1 MNKKILISI
10 LVLVAVGIVYYVVN
24 KKPWGINYKD
34 IADFAIEDTSSID
47 KIFIVDREGNN
58 VTLTKKE
65 NGYWLVNNNKRA
77 DNSKMELLL
86 FTMKTMKVLRPVSEN
101 EHNTAIGNLATE
113 GIKAEFYS
121 KNNTVK
127 TLYIGSSTPE
137 QNGTYMLIEGSSKAY
152 ATHIPGFF
160 GFLTTRFIS
169 DSLVWRDRTVF
180 NYTPEQI
187 KKIEINYGN
196 GNGFIIDNTQNNAPQ
211 VLNLNNTPKAIS
223 DIQFVKYY
231 VGSFKQ
237 LNFDGYDENQNA
249 HVMDSLHN
257 NAQAFCTITVTDIN
271 NQPNSLTLYA
281 KPIDKHTKQLY
292 DTVTNKAFTSDQER
306 YWAFMNSDKSLM
318 LVQQFNFGRVLKQL
332 TDFK

>member
-10 LVLVAVGIVYYVVN
+10 LVLVAVGIIYYVVN

-47 KIFIVDREGNN
+47 KIFIVGRDGRN

-77 DNSKMELLL
+77 DNSKLELLL
-86 FTMKTMKVLRPVSEN
+86 STMKAIKVLRPVSKN

-121 KNNTVK
+121 KNNAVK
-127 TLYIGSSTPE
+127 TVYIGSYTAE

-152 ATHIPGFF
+152 ATHVPGFF
-160 GFLTTRFIS
+160 GFLTPRFIS

-196 GNGFIIDNTQNNAPQ
+196 GNGFIVDNTESNAPK
-211 VLNLNNTPKAIS
+211 VFTLNNTPKAVT
-223 DIQFVKYY
+223 DIQFIKYY

-237 LNFDGYDENQNA
+237 LNFDGYDENQSK
-249 HVMDSLHN
+249 HVIDSLHQQ
-257 NAQAFCTITVTDIN
+257 QAFCTITVTDNN
-271 NQPNSLTLYA
+271 NQLNSLTLYN

-292 DTVTNKAFTSDQER
+292 DEVTNKAFTSDQER
-306 YWAFMNSDKSLM
+306 YWAFTNSDKSLM

-332 TDFK
+332 SDFK